1 LARERG
7 DLGLRPE
14 GSGRGYA
21 GPRMRTRTG
30 QLLPLGLLLPS
41 VAFLAVLVLVPM
53 TQALLLSTVTDSG
66 EFSLAVFQGMLA
78 DANFSDAWRN
88 TFLLLLLIVPL
99 QVALALVI
107 ALLVNSRFRG
117 HRLFFL
123 IYTLPLAV
131 SDLAAGLLWLAAF
144 SERGYLNSLLQ
155 SAGVIGQPVLW
166 LSFDNFA
173 GLVTAIVIAES
184 WRTTAMVLLVL
195 VAGLELIPRDV
206 LETAEL
212 FGANRLRRTIDVVLP
227 LLRPSLQSALIIRT
241 IFAFQT
247 FAVVLALAGRNVPVL
262 GGEAYS
268 WYATNQDAHI
278 AAAYSV
284 VILALSI
291 VAIIVYLR
299 MLPGPRELGVQR

>member
-1 LARERG
+1 
-7 DLGLRPE
+7 
-14 GSGRGYA
+14 
-21 GPRMRTRTG
+21 MRTRTG

-123 IYTLPLAV
+123 IYTLPVAV

-155 SAGVIGQPVLW
+155 SAGLIGQPVLL
-166 LSFDNFA
+166 LSFDNFP

-262 GGEAYS
+262 AGGAYS
-268 WYATNQDAHI
+268 WYATNQDTHI
-278 AAAYSV
+278 AAAYGV

-299 MLPGPRELGVQR
+299 MLPGPRGLEVQR

>member
-1 LARERG
+1 
-7 DLGLRPE
+7 
-14 GSGRGYA
+14 
-21 GPRMRTRTG
+21 MRTRTG
-30 QLLPLGLLLPS
+30 QLLPFTLLLPS
-41 VAFLAVLVLVPM
+41 VAFLAVLIVIPM
-53 TQALLLSTVTDSG
+53 TQALFLSLATESG
-66 EFSLAVFQGMLA
+66 GFSLENFQRMLA

-88 TFLLLLLIVPL
+88 TFLLLFLIVPL
-99 QVALALVI
+99 QVALALAI
-107 ALLVNSRFRG
+107 ALLVNARFRG

-123 IYTLPLAV
+123 IYTVPLAV

-144 SERGYLNSLLQ
+144 TERGYLNSALQ
-155 SAGVIGQPVLW
+155 SAGVISQPVLW

-195 VAGLELIPRDV
+195 VAGLDLIPRDY

-212 FGANRLRRTIDVVLP
+212 FGASRLRRTIHVVLP

-247 FAVVLALAGRNVPVL
+247 FAVVIALAGRNLPVL
-262 GGEAYS
+262 AGEAYTS
-268 WYATNQDAHI
+268 YATNHDEHL
-278 AAAYSV
+278 AAAYGV

-291 VAIIVYLR
+291 VAIVVYLR
-299 MLPGPRELGVQR
+299 LLGTREAEVGR